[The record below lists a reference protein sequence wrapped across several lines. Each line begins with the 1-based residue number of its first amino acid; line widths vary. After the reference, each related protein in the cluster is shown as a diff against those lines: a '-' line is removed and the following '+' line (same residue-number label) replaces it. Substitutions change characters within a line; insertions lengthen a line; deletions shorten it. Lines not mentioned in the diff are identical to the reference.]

1 MPLKGRNPGHSP
13 AENQR
18 MDVMRAFVGIDHFQI
33 DEVANNTA
41 ESRIKCNT
49 STLIGVV
56 MTKHFE
62 QLSAE
67 ERATIMVMAQEGQSL
82 RAMAR
87 TLHRAPRRSAGN
99 GAAMPGRPLPRGA
112 AATTPS
118 GLARKLGAVVSN
130 RGGRPSWR

>member
-1 MPLKGRNPGHSP
+1 
-13 AENQR
+13 
-18 MDVMRAFVGIDHFQI
+18 
-33 DEVANNTA
+33 
-41 ESRIKCNT
+41 
-49 STLIGVV
+49 

-99 GAAMPGRPLPRGA
+99 GAAMQGRPRHRGA
-112 AATTPS
+112 AATTP
-118 GLARKLGAVVSN
+118 GGPAKQPGAAASN
-130 RGGRPSWR
+130 RGGRLLFPRVLPDGKAD